1 MITKFRTQ
9 LASLT
14 PTQQLGILGIC
25 VISVVLAL
33 SCVYVCRYYNTRR
46 KWDGMP

>member
-14 PTQQLGILGIC
+14 TTQQYAILAIC
-25 VISVVLAL
+25 VVSIVLAL
-33 SCVYVCRYYNTRR
+33 SCVYACRLYNERR